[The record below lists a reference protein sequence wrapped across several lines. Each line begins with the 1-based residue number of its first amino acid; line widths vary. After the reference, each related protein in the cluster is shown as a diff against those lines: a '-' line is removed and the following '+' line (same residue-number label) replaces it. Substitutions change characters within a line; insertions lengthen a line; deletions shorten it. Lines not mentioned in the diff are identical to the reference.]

1 MRDLTLVLKNSRS
14 CSFPF
19 RIEKKVQEQ
28 APVEKAFEVEIEYEI
43 EAVVSGAGLNLE
55 LEIGS
60 NEIGKEPVYFESR
73 IMFKGSKTFEVY
85 GKDANAVKKQFDVSG
100 MKYIDLSL
108 YSGQDY
114 LTEGFNIEIDDAK
127 VKVIRVE
134 ELPE

>member
-1 MRDLTLVLKNSRS
+1 MNRS
-14 CSFPF
+14 K
-19 RIEKKVQEQ
+19 RILGILEQEVEKKIQEKT
-28 APVEKAFEVEIEYEI
+28 EKAFEVEIEYEI

-60 NEIGKEPVYFESR
+60 NEIGREPVQFESR
-73 IMFKGSKTFEVY
+73 VTFKGSKTFEVY
-85 GKDANAVKKQFDVSG
+85 GKDEAAARKQFDISR
-100 MKYIDLSL
+100 KEYINFTL

-114 LTEGFNIEIDDAK
+114 LSEGFNIEIDDAK